1 MSDDAE
7 KKKRAARLQRRAAR
21 RRRTDPFLQKLERL
35 GLRITAED
43 PKTGELRAAGR
54 MPSGARATLGR
65 ERLDDAPEDARY
77 RWTLTVQHAT
87 PADWTVGLED
97 RMSRLARRVGLGD
110 VQTGDA
116 AFDELVLLRGD
127 EAELVA
133 AMSQGMRRRV
143 RALLDAGVTLEGGV
157 FRWQGHNDGKPT
169 GVLARLNTV
178 ARVAEHLRPDPATRA
193 LRLLRN
199 AAREAG
205 GVRRRNLQ
213 VLLDHDLADL
223 DVERRRHALEAAAA
237 LPDLDAERP
246 RITAGLE
253 ALLEERHCALEDLE
267 PPALILLLR
276 AEQPE
281 RRLAACARLGAIG
294 GPDALPA
301 LDALAD
307 GLLSFGP
314 LKAAARAARAAITER
329 AGLHLQ
335 GALTLADAVEGHLSL
350 AARGA
355 PDDA

>member
-7 KKKRAARLQRRAAR
+7 KKKRAARRQRRAER

-35 GLRITAED
+35 GLKVTAED
-43 PKTGELRAAGR
+43 PKTGELSAAGR
-54 MPSGARATLGR
+54 LPSGARATLAR
-65 ERLDDAPEDARY
+65 VRLDGQPDDARY

-87 PADWTVGLED
+87 PAEWTVGRED

-116 AFDELVLLRGD
+116 AFDEHVLLRGD
-127 EAELVA
+127 AAELVA
-133 AMSQGMRRRV
+133 AMSQGMRRRL
-143 RALLDAGVTLEGGV
+143 RSLLDGGVTLDGGV
-157 FRWQGHNDGKPT
+157 FRWQTHNDGKPT
-169 GVLARLNTV
+169 GILARLNTL

-213 VLLDHDLADL
+213 VLLDGDL
-223 DVERRRHALEAAAA
+223 DALDPERRRHALEAAAA
-237 LPDLDAERP
+237 LPDLDAAHGRV
-246 RITAGLE
+246 TAGLE
-253 ALLEERHCALEDLE
+253 RLLGEGHCALAELDA
-267 PPALILLLR
+267 PALVLLLR
-276 AEQPE
+276 ADALDL
-281 RRLAACARLGAIG
+281 RLAACARLGAIG

-314 LKAAARAARAAITER
+314 LKTAARAARAAITER
-329 AGLHLQ
+329 EGLHLQ

-355 PDDA
+355 PDDP